1 MANFEEQALI
11 ARTRRIQDKLE
22 TTMER
27 RAQLEVLMLETTQKM
42 REEKLA
48 RKEAEEQYED
58 MIKHLND
65 ATTNR
70 LKIQEAAQKLEQDV
84 ADIKSLETQINKFR
98 SIELPGLHHDLEKTL
113 GAAREQAEELS
124 NFDTMSNSQSRTI
137 EQERLEMMNAYE
149 EELRVL
155 GLQAAKLDEH
165 VAAAGTLSNRD
176 SEVIKGL
183 IYDEAKMLS
192 AAQGDVEMRKGELKQ
207 IDSKLMRVMKVLEHT
222 QEANYDLRTSLDHTE
237 KILEETKVND
247 EREYK
252 YMHRRLTQP
261 C

>member
-11 ARTRRIQDKLE
+11 ARIRRLQDKLE

-70 LKIQEAAQKLEQDV
+70 LKVQEAAQKLEQDV
-84 ADIKSLETQINKFR
+84 TDIKSLETQINKLR
-98 SIELPGLHHDLEKTL
+98 SIELPGLHHDLEKAL
-113 GAAREQAEELS
+113 GAAREQAEELA

-137 EQERLEMMNAYE
+137 EQERLEVMNAYE

-155 GLQAAKLDEH
+155 GLQVAKLTEH
-165 VAAAGTLSNRD
+165 VTAAGTLSQRD
-176 SEVIKGL
+176 S
-183 IYDEAKMLS
+183 S
-192 AAQGDVEMRKGELKQ
+192 SHQGP
-207 IDSKLMRVMKVLEHT
+207 H
-222 QEANYDLRTSLDHTE
+222 LR
-237 KILEETKVND
+237 
-247 EREYK
+247 
-252 YMHRRLTQP
+252 
-261 C
+261 